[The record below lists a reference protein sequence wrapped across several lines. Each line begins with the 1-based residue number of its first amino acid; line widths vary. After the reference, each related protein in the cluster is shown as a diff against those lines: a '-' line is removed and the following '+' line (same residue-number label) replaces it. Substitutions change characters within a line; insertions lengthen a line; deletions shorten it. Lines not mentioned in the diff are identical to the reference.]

1 MLRWFLFKWYISN
14 KLYDTY
20 KKNCTKSTK
29 KNSVI
34 SVSLIFHGVGQMS
47 KFGSRCLGSIL
58 EARRGIKKLLALLQK
73 KTLLFK
79 NAVGLLSQGR

>member
-29 KNSVI
+29 NSVI
-34 SVSLIFHGVGQMS
+34 SVLIFHGVGQMS

-79 NAVGLLSQGR
+79 NAVGLLYQLR